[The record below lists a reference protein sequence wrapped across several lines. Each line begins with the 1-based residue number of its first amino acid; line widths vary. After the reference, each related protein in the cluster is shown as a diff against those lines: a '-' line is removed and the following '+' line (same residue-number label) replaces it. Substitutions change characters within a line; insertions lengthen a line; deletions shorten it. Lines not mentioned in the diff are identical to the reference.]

1 MAGAYVRNIRTYVR
15 TYVRAYVRRR
25 RMGRRRHRRGN
36 RRGKGGGGER
46 PPRPQD
52 SRDVD
57 KVGWTPLMHAVNAA
71 TFCWRAARAVR
82 SLALAVT
89 PEGQR
94 LSDVNAVATGSLL
107 SRRTA
112 LHMACESMFGRGT
125 LEQLYVVDAL
135 LDAGADTDVE
145 TPDGHTPLF
154 CAEARGFTEVSSL
167 LISRGAKRKRV
178 VSIAMDMGMRQ

>member
-1 MAGAYVRNIRTYVR
+1 M
-15 TYVRAYVRRR
+15 
-25 RMGRRRHRRGN
+25 
-36 RRGKGGGGER
+36 
-46 PPRPQD
+46 
-52 SRDVD
+52 D
-57 KVGWTPLMHAVNAA
+57 KVGWTPLMYAVKAS
-71 TFCWRAARAVR
+71 TYCWRAARAVR

-112 LHMACESMFGRGT
+112 LHMAESTFGRGT
-125 LEQLYVVDAL
+125 LEQLYVVNAL
-135 LDAGADTDVE
+135 LDAGAHAEVE
-145 TPDGHTPLF
+145 TPDGDAPLF
-154 CAEARGFTEVSSL
+154 CAEARGFTEVSRL

>member
-1 MAGAYVRNIRTYVR
+1 M
-15 TYVRAYVRRR
+15 
-25 RMGRRRHRRGN
+25 
-36 RRGKGGGGER
+36 
-46 PPRPQD
+46 
-52 SRDVD
+52 D

-167 LISRGAKRKRV
+167 LMSRSAKRKRV
-178 VSIAMDMGMRQ
+178 VSSAMDVGMRQ